1 MVYAMKLLLTNDDGI
16 HARGLWV
23 LYKQFVKKWTV
34 TIVAPDRERSA
45 VGHGITLNRPIEV
58 TRVSINNNCQG
69 YAVSGT
75 PADCIKLSILE
86 LLDSRPDM
94 VISGINPGANVG
106 VNINYSGTVSAAR
119 EAALYGIP
127 AIAVS
132 VQGRNPKNYAAAGR
146 FVAAIADEVVKRGLP
161 FGTILNINIPDRRLT
176 EISGVKIASQGVKLY
191 SEFIEKRIDAE
202 NRTLYWHGLTAPS
215 SGRNHPDSDEDILG
229 RNYISVTPIKCD
241 TTDYELLDELRN
253 WNIDL
258 GTSI

>member
-1 MVYAMKLLLTNDDGI
+1 MKLLLTNDDGI

-23 LYKQFVKKWTV
+23 LYKQFAKKHSV
-34 TIVAPDRERSA
+34 NIVAPDRERSA
-45 VGHGITLNRPIEV
+45 VGHGITLNGPIEV
-58 TRVSINNNCQG
+58 TRVSINNSCEG

-75 PADCIKLSILE
+75 PVDCVKLSILE

-94 VISGINPGANVG
+94 VISGINSGANVG

-132 VQGRNPKNYAAAGR
+132 IQGRNPKNYAAAGR
-146 FVAAIADEVVKRGLP
+146 FVAAIADAVMRRGLR
-161 FGTILNINIPDRRLT
+161 FGTILNVNIPDKRFN
-176 EISGVKIASQGVKLY
+176 EISGVKIANQGVKLY
-191 SEFIEKRIDAE
+191 SEFIEKRTDAA

-215 SGRNHPDSDEDILG
+215 SGGNNPGSDEDILG
-229 RNYISVTPIKCD
+229 KNYISVTPIKCD

-253 WNIDL
+253 WNIDM
-258 GTSI
+258 GTSV